1 MSSAANAGSDRWKR
15 GQSLLGNRL
24 AALLTYAVAAIEE
37 SCDRLIDRYQVPFRP
52 GQQRTDLRPFERDS
66 RPLGIVF
73 VVIGSQR
80 GGLDDGVELAGQRRD
95 AVQRAGPLGVQTVA
109 HRVLL
114 IRRCGAGKRVV
125 HR

>member
-1 MSSAANAGSDRWKR
+1 MKISANEGSDPWKS
-15 GQSLLGNRL
+15 GQSFLGDRL
-24 AALLTYAVAAIEE
+24 AGPITYAVAAIEE

-80 GGLDDGVELAGQRRD
+80 GGLDDGVELAGERRD

-114 IRRCGAGKRVV
+114 I
-125 HR
+125 